1 MTGVREVIAVG
12 VLIAALSGC
21 AIEGGERMT
30 GTVDAGRETVAE
42 RQAGAGQSEAG
53 VLKGR
58 VVDAAGR
65 PVAGA
70 EIVADNQ
77 LLYNSNLVVT
87 TDKDGRYRVSTD
99 VAAATFRVTGT
110 VTRRFEGRAY
120 TMELTPHD
128 DTPFAGSDGAIRD
141 FTWRLTGER
150 SDGLGFYGSMV
161 LFHLE
166 SYDPQSPETFLQ
178 DEDVTL
184 TLTPQGP
191 LIDGSAGEVITRR
204 AERGGDGSGV
214 LDVPI
219 GRYRITAEHLGRP
232 LKIRIRDTG
241 EYGEA
246 VVADFERLLTTV
258 HRIQLDLKP

>member
-1 MTGVREVIAVG
+1 
-12 VLIAALSGC
+12 
-21 AIEGGERMT
+21 MT
-30 GTVDAGRETVAE
+30 GTADAGRETTAE
-42 RQAGAGQSEAG
+42 RQAGTGQVEAG
-53 VLKGR
+53 VLKGQ

-70 EIVADNQ
+70 KIVADNQ
-77 LLYNSNLVVT
+77 LLYDSNLVVT
-87 TDKDGRYRVSTD
+87 TDEDGRYQMSSD

-128 DTPFAGSDGAIRD
+128 DTPFVGADGAIRD

-150 SDGLGFYGSMV
+150 SDGLGFYGALV
-161 LFHLE
+161 LFYLE
-166 SYDPQSPETFLQ
+166 SYDPQNPDTFLQ

-204 AERGGDGSGV
+204 AERGGDGPGL

-246 VVADFERLLTTV
+246 VVAGFEPLTTTV
-258 HRIQLDLKP
+258 YRIQLELKP

>member
-1 MTGVREVIAVG
+1 MRAVIVVG

-21 AIEGGERMT
+21 ALEGEERMT
-30 GTVDAGRETVAE
+30 GTADAGRETTAE
-42 RQAGAGQSEAG
+42 RQAGAGQVEAG

-70 EIVADNQ
+70 EIVADNR
-77 LLYNSNLVVT
+77 LLYDSNLVVT
-87 TDKDGRYRVSTD
+87 TDKDGRYRVSSD

-120 TMELTPHD
+120 TMDLTPHD
-128 DTPFAGSDGAIRD
+128 DASFAGADGAIRD

-150 SDGLGFYGSMV
+150 SDGLGFYGGMV

-166 SYDPQSPETFLQ
+166 SYDPQNPQAFLQ

-204 AERGGDGSGV
+204 AERGGDGSGL

-219 GRYRITAEHLGRP
+219 GRYRITAEHLGHP